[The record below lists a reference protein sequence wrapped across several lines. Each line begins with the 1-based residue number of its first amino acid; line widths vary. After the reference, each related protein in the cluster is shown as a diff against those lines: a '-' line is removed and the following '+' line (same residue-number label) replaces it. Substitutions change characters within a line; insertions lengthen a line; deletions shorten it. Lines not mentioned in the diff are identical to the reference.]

1 MENKTISRIHSIDAW
16 RFIAMFFVVAIHLP
30 FLETKG
36 QIVITFGKT
45 AVPFFIMASGY
56 FCFRKDD
63 NDFTKRLF
71 RQINKFIWISIISTL
86 FYFIVNSVIIYKCNF
101 TKFIAETFTRSSV
114 KSWILVNE
122 SPLAGHLWFLGSMIY
137 AMTIVVIFVKLK
149 IFKYVSLAS
158 PLFSLV
164 YILMAYSGKF
174 SFIYCRNSIFCTMP
188 YFMVGCVFRKYEN
201 RIKKVPSFI
210 LFVFLLILSS
220 TAIAEFFH
228 YKSTGV
234 VFISTEFLV
243 YVIFAL
249 LIKYPDFAKN
259 TPVEFLGR
267 RDTLFTYIV
276 HFSICY
282 YFWFRYDSL
291 SNTERNLAPV
301 IVFVLSY
308 CLSEV
313 FLVGGLGVC
322 PRVFKNCPCDS
333 LGKKKKGPNN

>member
-122 SPLAGHLWFLGSMIY
+122 SPLAGHL
-137 AMTIVVIFVKLK
+137 
-149 IFKYVSLAS
+149 
-158 PLFSLV
+158 
-164 YILMAYSGKF
+164 
-174 SFIYCRNSIFCTMP
+174 
-188 YFMVGCVFRKYEN
+188 
-201 RIKKVPSFI
+201 
-210 LFVFLLILSS
+210 
-220 TAIAEFFH
+220 
-228 YKSTGV
+228 
-234 VFISTEFLV
+234 
-243 YVIFAL
+243 
-249 LIKYPDFAKN
+249 
-259 TPVEFLGR
+259 
-267 RDTLFTYIV
+267 
-276 HFSICY
+276 
-282 YFWFRYDSL
+282 
-291 SNTERNLAPV
+291 
-301 IVFVLSY
+301 
-308 CLSEV
+308 
-313 FLVGGLGVC
+313 
-322 PRVFKNCPCDS
+322 
-333 LGKKKKGPNN
+333 